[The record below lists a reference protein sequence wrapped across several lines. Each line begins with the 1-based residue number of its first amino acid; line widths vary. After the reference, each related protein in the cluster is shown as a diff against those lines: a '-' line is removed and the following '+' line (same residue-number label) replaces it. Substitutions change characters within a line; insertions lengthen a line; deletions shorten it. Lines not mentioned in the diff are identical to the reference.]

1 MVQLTELAFAVMA
14 AILLGNALLLHPQL
28 WLIYGV
34 TVIMAALDA
43 LQRPSLDAL
52 VPRLVDRD
60 ELIAA
65 SAVSSLR
72 STFAMIV
79 GPALGGVLIA
89 TVGLPATYGVDVA
102 TFAVSLIA
110 LWMMR
115 AVPPPA
121 DAEKVSLRR
130 IVEGLHYACSRP
142 ELMGTYLVDMVA
154 MFFGMPMALFPA
166 LATRFGGPGVLG
178 LLYAAPAVGSF
189 IATATSG
196 WSNHVH
202 RHGLAVTL
210 AAGAWGLAIIGFG
223 LSPWLPLAL
232 VFLAG
237 AGAADMISGLFR
249 STIWNQTIP
258 DSLRGRLAGIELV
271 SYSSGP
277 ALGDFES
284 GVMASIF
291 NVRVSVVSGGVLC
304 VIGTALLAFALPA
317 FIRYDNRSHNSDVTL
332 EARIG

>member
-1 MVQLTELAFAVMA
+1 
-14 AILLGNALLLHPQL
+14 
-28 WLIYGV
+28 
-34 TVIMAALDA
+34 
-43 LQRPSLDAL
+43 
-52 VPRLVDRD
+52 
-60 ELIAA
+60 
-65 SAVSSLR
+65 
-72 STFAMIV
+72 MIV

-89 TVGLPATYGVDVA
+89 SVGLPATYGVDVA

-115 AVPPPA
+115 AAPPPA
-121 DAEKVSLRR
+121 DAEKASLRR
-130 IVEGLHYACSRP
+130 IVEGLSYARSRP

-189 IATATSG
+189 LATATSG

-210 AAGAWGLAIIGFG
+210 AAGSWGLAIVGFG

-277 ALGDFES
+277 ALGDLES
-284 GVMASIF
+284 GVVASIF

-304 VIGTALLAFALPA
+304 VVGTVLLALALPA
-317 FIRYDNRSHNSDVTL
+317 FVRYDNRTRLAEVAP
-332 EARIG
+332 EARLG